1 MNGSEVDDPQ
11 ARWGQPYCPQRLHRR
26 RDDRGGPAAVDRRH
40 LGNRRGCHRA
50 HKLVPWSIA
59 SFLALAALRQPS
71 AQATLARAA
80 TVANLLTVVSMTALV
95 LGTGLKVIAKA
106 GGGRITTA
114 VTLNLLLLGGI
125 SLLLTQ
131 IRRSTRG
138 STLSDEL
145 PASAVRERE

>member
-1 MNGSEVDDPQ
+1 M
-11 ARWGQPYCPQRLHRR
+11 
-26 RDDRGGPAAVDRRH
+26 
-40 LGNRRGCHRA
+40 
-50 HKLVPWSIA
+50 PWSIA

-114 VTLNLLLLGGI
+114 VTLNLLLGGI